1 MYEFFPIASAL
12 ISATA
17 SNLATALPGGAT
29 AWVNQTVRIYN
40 AGPNDVFIAFGTS
53 GATAAADGTSM
64 IVPVGNTEVFRAGEI
79 ATHIATICPA
89 AGTASVYVTRGNGA

>member
-17 SNLATALPGGAT
+17 SNLATVLPGGAT

-40 AGPNDVFIAFGTS
+40 AGPNDVFVAFGDG
-53 GATAAADGTSM
+53 GATAALNTSM
-64 IVPVGNTEVFRAGEI
+64 IVPQGNTEVFRAGEV